1 MVALHIA
8 SWVIVSSEKM
18 DVSVIIVTYN
28 SATSIADCLKSVRD
42 QRGVE
47 HETIVID
54 NASSD
59 ETIHIVRS
67 SERDLTLI
75 ENRENVGFG
84 RACNQGFTASKG
96 CYIYLLNPDAQ
107 LIGPDSLNTLG
118 HALAEHKNWGMAGSR
133 VVSATGEW
141 KQPAIT
147 YPDQSHVRKDFSKL
161 PGKIAWVVGAS
172 MIVRREV
179 YAELG
184 GFDPDFFL
192 YSEETDF
199 CLRLRERGYEIGLVE
214 QAAVRHIGGESESGR
229 DPYEVWTRRCQGLHL
244 FWEKHYPP
252 MDVKR
257 LLRRNRFRAGYR
269 MVVNGWL
276 ARLQRSKSTAWQKHR
291 RYLAV
296 WETCSKSLKSAQ
308 DNRK

>member
-1 MVALHIA
+1 
-8 SWVIVSSEKM
+8 M

-28 SATSIADCLKSVRD
+28 SASSIADCLRSVRG
-42 QRGVE
+42 QPGVQC
-47 HETIVID
+47 ETIVID
-54 NASSD
+54 NASGD
-59 ETIHIVRS
+59 NTVRIVRS
-67 SERDLTLI
+67 SEANPTLI

-84 RACNQGFTASKG
+84 RACNQGFHASKG
-96 CYIYLLNPDAQ
+96 RYVYFLNPDAQ
-107 LIGPDSLNTLG
+107 LVGTN
-118 HALAEHKNWGMAGSR
+118 ALATLCRGLTEHKNWGMAGSR

-141 KQPAIT
+141 KTPATT

-214 QAAVRHIGGESESGR
+214 EAAVSHIGGASESGR
-229 DPYEVWTRRCQGLHL
+229 DPYEVWTRRSKGLHL
-244 FWEKHYPP
+244 FWQKHYPP
-252 MDVKR
+252 EDVER
-257 LLRRNRFRAGYR
+257 LLRRNRLRARYR

-276 ARLQRSKSTAWQKHR
+276 ACIRPPKSVAWQKHR
-291 RYLAV
+291 RYLAI
-296 WETCSKSLKSAQ
+296 WETSSESLKSAH
-308 DNRK
+308 DNRT